1 MINLENLT
9 EMEYNYED
17 NYNDFNILENL
28 DDMLEDFT
36 GGVYDKDEYIC
47 DVIGYIAENY
57 TPIYYKR
64 IWEEGAKIYEY
75 VEDTMKELG
84 ELLEGSLMTTFQYSI
99 SCYNELGL
107 YENLE
112 ELKFN
117 IAIEYLD
124 TLYTSENKETQEV
137 LKELTDE
144 DIIDKLKTLDVDN
157 KIANIYEAI
166 DKMVGDIRC

>member
-1 MINLENLT
+1 MKNLTNLT

-17 NYNDFNILENL
+17 KYDDFNILGNL

-57 TPIYYKR
+57 TPIYSKQ
-64 IWEEGAKIYEY
+64 IWEEGVKIYEY

-84 ELLEGSLMTTFQYSI
+84 ELLEGSLMTTFQYGI
-99 SCYNELGL
+99 QRYNELGL
-107 YENLE
+107 YGNLD

-124 TLYTSENKETQEV
+124 TVYENENEETREA
-137 LKELTDE
+137 LEELTDE
-144 DIIDKLKTLDVDN
+144 DIINKLKTLDVDN
-157 KIANIYEAI
+157 KIEHIYNAM